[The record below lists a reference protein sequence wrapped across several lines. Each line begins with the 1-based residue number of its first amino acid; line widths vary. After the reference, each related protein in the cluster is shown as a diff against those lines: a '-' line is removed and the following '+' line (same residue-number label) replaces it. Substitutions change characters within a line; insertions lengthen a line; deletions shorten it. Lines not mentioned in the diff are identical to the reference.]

1 MTPVPDT
8 RGVIARPGLLD
19 AVVHALRT
27 DAMSVA
33 LTGLERFGRVR
44 QDHSGRVGVPGQ
56 TGACLL
62 SRRCAVEDR
71 RPAGRRSRHRDSDQW
86 IAAVVPPEAACVR
99 VGALTGEQA
108 EAVLSREL
116 EVDRAALAGLATRTG
131 GWPVLCSLVNG
142 TLRRRVARGGGI
154 ADGIRWAEAML
165 DRNGPAA
172 LDTTDSAARDLA
184 IETTMAASLTMMA
197 ATDPATVDR
206 YCKLGDL
213 QRLRRPPSRVVLS
226 ACELGLSSV
235 RAGDEILGMVAALL
249 AAGSSTV
256 IASVASPVDETVP
269 DVMVPF
275 HRLLAGGR
283 DPAEALASAT
293 ADHPESSFVCFGS
306 S

>member
-1 MTPVPDT
+1 
-8 RGVIARPGLLD
+8 
-19 AVVHALRT
+19 
-27 DAMSVA
+27 
-33 LTGLERFGRVR
+33 
-44 QDHSGRVGVPGQ
+44 
-56 TGACLL
+56 
-62 SRRCAVEDR
+62 
-71 RPAGRRSRHRDSDQW
+71 
-86 IAAVVPPEAACVR
+86 VVPPEAACVR